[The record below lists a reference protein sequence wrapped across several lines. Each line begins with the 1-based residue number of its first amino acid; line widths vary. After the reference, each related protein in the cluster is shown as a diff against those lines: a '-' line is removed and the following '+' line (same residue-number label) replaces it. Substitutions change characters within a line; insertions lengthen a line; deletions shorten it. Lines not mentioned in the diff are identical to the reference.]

1 MEDVEDDESNKQSVL
16 LPLVMRSQGELF
28 WLLHEW
34 LGDLGEQWLK
44 TSRIAIFRIL
54 VWTAGYQGFEKN
66 GQIFFHTQVD

>member
-1 MEDVEDDESNKQSVL
+1 
-16 LPLVMRSQGELF
+16 LF